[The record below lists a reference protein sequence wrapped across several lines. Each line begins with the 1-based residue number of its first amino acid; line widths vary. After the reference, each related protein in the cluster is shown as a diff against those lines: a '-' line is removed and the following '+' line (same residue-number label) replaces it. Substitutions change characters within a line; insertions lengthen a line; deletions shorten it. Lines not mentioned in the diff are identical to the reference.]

1 MKHCTLIWMQV
12 GASGAEDEAA
22 ISEARR
28 SRVRAAVASLGWVRV
43 YGAHSH
49 QINPNWAGV
58 TVLWSSLRQI
68 HLIKFL
74 SETQLE
80 GD

>member
-12 GASGAEDEAA
+12 GANGAKEVA
-22 ISEARR
+22 ISEVRT

-58 TVLWSSLRQI
+58 TVLSGRQI

>member
-12 GASGAEDEAA
+12 GASGAEDKAA

-58 TVLWSSLRQI
+58 TVLSGRR
-68 HLIKFL
+68 
-74 SETQLE
+74 T
-80 GD
+80 DTTN

>member
-1 MKHCTLIWMQV
+1 MQV
-12 GASGAEDEAA
+12 GASGAKEEAA
-22 ISEARR
+22 ISDGRT

-58 TVLWSSLRQI
+58 TVLSGRRVGQAVPI
-68 HLIKFL
+68 DAFDKIPF
-74 SETQLE
+74 
-80 GD
+80 GDSVGGD